1 MLVIQLHAKV
11 ILSQDVLDYAPLF
24 AEIADAYFERQL
36 YADARPIY
44 ELLGADAAVS
54 AILMRSLLTHSD
66 LLFLLSHSLDSRP
79 VAYTSSSKQPHA
91 YAC

>member
-1 MLVIQLHAKV
+1 MDSQVWLVLVLQLHAKV

-24 AEIADAYFERQL
+24 AEIADAYFERHL

-54 AILMRSLLTHSD
+54 PLQIRILRTHSY
-66 LLFLLSHSLDSRP
+66 FEPRP
-79 VAYTSSSKQPHA
+79 AAYTSSSKQLRA
-91 YAC
+91 YVC